1 MAKWSGDR
9 FAICIL
15 HRPGSALKKAKN
27 SQRSVIFVLFILS
40 FMPMKALS
48 FFFIFSL
55 FLLKG
60 VLASYP
66 SRFPDSIGTM
76 LSQAKDLKIEI
87 EILLKAADRLKAS
100 DPDQAFA
107 YAKLADSLAGST
119 PYHALQLKAMIQ
131 IGNLETAK
139 TQFVAGM
146 SMAMK
151 ARDLATI
158 LDDKK
163 ALGETWLI
171 MGQIRIFQG
180 IYSESYESYFNALR
194 LFEEFNDKEGIIKS
208 LNGIGNICYYQ
219 KNFSKAFIYYSKALN
234 LARELHDTIQVG
246 NVLNNI
252 GIVLLERG
260 EIAGAID
267 NYNQAIV
274 INTRF
279 DQKVRLGTNYL
290 NLGIAYMKINRFD
303 DFVKNNNKAIDIYT
317 VTGSNY
323 NRAICYLNFCDF
335 YKMLKQTDH
344 QVQYAMLAY
353 SEGLKFNMRDVIF
366 QSAEI
371 LHEYYL
377 KSGQID
383 SAYKFSNI
391 QHNEK
396 DSIDSEKSSARLT
409 LLEQEYSYE
418 KAKKEEKM
426 QQQKKDYIAIILI
439 ILAISGLITTSLFW
453 SRQVVKTKN
462 ILLEKQRLADEIE
475 YKNKELTVNV
485 MSLIKK
491 NEMSIDISNRL
502 IQLEQRATD
511 PVMKQEI
518 LRLVNSMQRN
528 SSTDIWEEFET
539 RFRQVHNSF
548 YDKLLSR
555 FPDLSPSELKLCA
568 LLRLNLTTKEIC
580 ELSGQRPAS
589 LDVARYRLRKK
600 LGLANSQVNLVTFL
614 SQV

>member
-1 MAKWSGDR
+1 
-9 FAICIL
+9 
-15 HRPGSALKKAKN
+15 
-27 SQRSVIFVLFILS
+27 
-40 FMPMKALS
+40 
-48 FFFIFSL
+48 
-55 FLLKG
+55 
-60 VLASYP
+60 
-66 SRFPDSIGTM
+66 M